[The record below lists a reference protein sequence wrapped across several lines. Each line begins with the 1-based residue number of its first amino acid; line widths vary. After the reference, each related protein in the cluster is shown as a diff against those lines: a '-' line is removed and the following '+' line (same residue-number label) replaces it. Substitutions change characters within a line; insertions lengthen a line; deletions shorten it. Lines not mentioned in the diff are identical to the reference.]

1 MYSSSFILVIA
12 DKKSARTVKKIERSY
27 SEVRVVF
34 ELGRCLDPIDM
45 EEKKKI
51 EENAR
56 YGQELAR
63 LAKKIYLVREEN
75 LTVLK

>member
-1 MYSSSFILVIA
+1 MHSSSFILVIA
-12 DKKSARTVKKIERSY
+12 DKKSARTVKAIERSY

-34 ELGRCLDPIDM
+34 ELGRCLDPIDI
-45 EEKKKI
+45 EEKKRI

>member
-1 MYSSSFILVIA
+1 VIA
-12 DKKSARTVKKIERSY
+12 DKKSARTVKAIERSY
-27 SEVRVVF
+27 SKVRVVF

-45 EEKKKI
+45 EEKKRI

>member
-1 MYSSSFILVIA
+1 M
-12 DKKSARTVKKIERSY
+12 
-27 SEVRVVF
+27 F
-34 ELGRCLDPIDM
+34 ELGRCLDPIDI
-45 EEKKKI
+45 EEKKRI

-63 LAKKIYLVREEN
+63 LAKKIYLVRQEN

>member
-1 MYSSSFILVIA
+1 MHSSSFILVIA

>member
-1 MYSSSFILVIA
+1 MHSSSFILVIA
-12 DKKSARTVKKIERSY
+12 DKKSARMVKAIERSY

-45 EEKKKI
+45 EEKKRI

-63 LAKKIYLVREEN
+63 LAKKIYLVRQEN

>member
-1 MYSSSFILVIA
+1 MHSSSFILVIA
-12 DKKSARTVKKIERSY
+12 DKKSARTVKVIERSY

-45 EEKKKI
+45 EEKKRI

>member
-1 MYSSSFILVIA
+1 MHSSSFILVIA

-45 EEKKKI
+45 EEKKRI

-63 LAKKIYLVREEN
+63 LAKKIYLVRQEN

>member
-1 MYSSSFILVIA
+1 MHSSSFILVIA

-27 SEVRVVF
+27 SEDRVVF

-56 YGQELAR
+56 YGPELAR

>member
-1 MYSSSFILVIA
+1 MHSSSFILVIA

-45 EEKKKI
+45 EEKKRI

>member
-1 MYSSSFILVIA
+1 MHSSSFILVIA
-12 DKKSARTVKKIERSY
+12 DKKSARTVKAIERSY
-27 SEVRVVF
+27 SKVRVVF

-45 EEKKKI
+45 EEKKRI